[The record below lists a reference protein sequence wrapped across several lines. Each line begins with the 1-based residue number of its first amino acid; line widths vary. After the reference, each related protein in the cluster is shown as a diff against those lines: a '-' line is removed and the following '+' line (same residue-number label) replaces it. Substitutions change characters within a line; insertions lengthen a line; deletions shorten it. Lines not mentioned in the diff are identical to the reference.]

1 MKPESRQNGIQGPP
15 APRTGTK
22 KDPLRSKGSLV
33 ACSPK
38 APTCAFLAPR
48 PGDPRPKRPSVHTAD
63 NRRYRSCAGS
73 SSEVAAS
80 HSTFRVLKT
89 KVSGVDGNRTVEAT
103 KGRLVLSLIDGDDY
117 ASVLQRVVTAAHHHL
132 RLDAVYISELT
143 PGIETYRA
151 VAGDAAAFGVHVGD
165 TATRE
170 TALCELVVTGQ
181 LPALVRDT
189 RADGGI
195 AGLPVATVAGVRA
208 YIGVPLVYSDGTV
221 HGMICGL
228 GRSPDASL
236 DDRDVRFM
244 AMLAELLVDRLDERR
259 ESDRL
264 RSSINELI
272 ANGQLDIAAQPIVD
286 LRDGHC
292 LGVEALSRF
301 RPPFGAPDATFA
313 AATAVGLGLDLER
326 LAVQRAWDLL
336 PYLRAD
342 QFVTVNLSPS
352 SALTLARRAQMRSDL
367 PLSQV
372 VVEITEHSAIE
383 SYTDLRNELKPLR
396 QAGLRVAVDDA
407 GAGYAIAARRG
418 IESRLYQDRP
428 RPHPRRG

>member
-1 MKPESRQNGIQGPP
+1 M
-15 APRTGTK
+15 
-22 KDPLRSKGSLV
+22 
-33 ACSPK
+33 
-38 APTCAFLAPR
+38 
-48 PGDPRPKRPSVHTAD
+48 
-63 NRRYRSCAGS
+63 
-73 SSEVAAS
+73 
-80 HSTFRVLKT
+80 LKT

-151 VAGDAAAFGVHVGD
+151 VAGDAAAFGVRVGD

-195 AGLPVATVAGVRA
+195 AGLPATTVAGVRA

-259 ESDRL
+259 ELDRL

-272 ANGQLDIAAQPIVD
+272 ADSQLDIAAQPIVD

-313 AATAVGLGLDLER
+313 AATTVGLGLDLER

-342 QFVTVNLSPS
+342 QFVTVNLSPT
-352 SALTLARRAQMRSDL
+352 SALTLARRAQTRSDL
-367 PLSQV
+367 PLSQL

-407 GAGYAIAARRG
+407 GAGYASLRHVVELSPDFIKIDRDLIHGVADDHARRVAVSAFVLLALDLNVTVVAEG
-418 IESRLYQDRP
+418 LERHHDLETLRDLGVDAAQGHLFGKPSTNRRHLSTWLRRADLPARQD
-428 RPHPRRG
+428 